1 MDYLRIALSL
11 TVGLLALT
19 VFPAHAKDRAED
31 RVEDRAEDRTG
42 EAVYN
47 CTCIVCHGTGLLR
60 APRLG
65 DAKRWGKLIGE
76 GLDDLVPSSLHGE
89 RAMPPKGNNPN
100 LSDMEVA
107 RAVIF
112 MANAGGGKFT
122 EPTAEEVTRWRGM
135 ADRKAKTK

>member
-1 MDYLRIALSL
+1 MDYLRIVASL

-19 VFPAHAKDRAED
+19 VFPAHAKDRAQD
-31 RVEDRAEDRTG
+31 RSG
-42 EAVYN
+42 ETVYN
-47 CTCIVCHGTGLLR
+47 CTCIVCHGTGLLD

-76 GLDDLVPSSLHGE
+76 GLDDLVPASLHGE